1 MNYANFD
8 CQLGESKSYS
18 KRANQAHFN
27 GLLIKRVNKSMY
39 LLRHHR
45 IRRLLSRFMAV
56 EEGSIINSQPKIFL
70 SLKKLIWE
78 LKRPKSK
85 WSVTIN

>member
-1 MNYANFD
+1 
-8 CQLGESKSYS
+8 
-18 KRANQAHFN
+18 
-27 GLLIKRVNKSMY
+27 
-39 LLRHHR
+39 
-45 IRRLLSRFMAV
+45 MAV